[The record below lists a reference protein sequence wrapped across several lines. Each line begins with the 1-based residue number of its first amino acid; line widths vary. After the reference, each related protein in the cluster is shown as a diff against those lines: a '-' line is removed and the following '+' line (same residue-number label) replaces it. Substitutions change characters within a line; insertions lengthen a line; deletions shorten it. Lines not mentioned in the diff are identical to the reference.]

1 MYDFDAYVSCMQSS
15 NSGKVITKSM
25 QVQDFCDWAD
35 FSSVYK
41 INHTVPRPHLSDM
54 VYVEARR
61 GQKKSA
67 LPN

>member
-1 MYDFDAYVSCMQSS
+1 
-15 NSGKVITKSM
+15 M
-25 QVQDFCDWAD
+25 QVQDFCDWAH

-61 GQKKSA
+61 GQKKVCSTE
-67 LPN
+67 LISMVQTVS